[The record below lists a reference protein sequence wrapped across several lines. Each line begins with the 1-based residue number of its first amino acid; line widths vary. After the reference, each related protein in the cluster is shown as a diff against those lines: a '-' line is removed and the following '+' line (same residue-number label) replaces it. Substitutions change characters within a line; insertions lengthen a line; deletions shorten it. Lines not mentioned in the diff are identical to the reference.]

1 MEDSIGEGMLEIQES
16 KENLGK
22 GSFAKLKKKE
32 LEKAGINTMR
42 HLFKVNDAAVQA
54 WDVLHQDGGDEFLAD
69 SDEEFAF

>member
-1 MEDSIGEGMLEIQES
+1 MLEIQES

-42 HLFKVNDAAVQA
+42 HLFKVNDAAVQ
-54 WDVLHQDGGDEFLAD
+54 GPG
-69 SDEEFAF
+69 